1 MVGKKAQPW
10 HHIQHP
16 LISQKPHRKVAFLW
30 IDLHIC
36 IRYVD
41 FSEIMPK
48 TYKKGPLEKGKKTTT
63 QTIPIN
69 FWVPAVRY
77 INL

>member
-16 LISQKPHRKVAFLW
+16 LISQKPHRKVAFLR

-36 IRYVD
+36 MRYVS
-41 FSEIMPK
+41 FGE
-48 TYKKGPLEKGKKTTT
+48 KKKALGKGKKHNDPNHSH
-63 QTIPIN
+63 Q
-69 FWVPAVRY
+69 FLGSSR
-77 INL
+77 

>member
-16 LISQKPHRKVAFLW
+16 LISQKPHRKVAFLR

-36 IRYVD
+36 MRYVS
-41 FSEIMPK
+41 FGE
-48 TYKKGPLEKGKKTTT
+48 KKRPLEKGKNTTT

-77 INL
+77 MNL